1 MDGYESD
8 LSSQGSSI
16 DEAYVQRIHDRQG
29 IKKFYTPPFA
39 GLFPVKGTKSVP
51 FVCVS
56 ISLSVSLCSHSQT
69 ICCTEERSEMQR
81 HIHT

>member
-29 IKKFYTPPFA
+29 KEFTFHGSTICR
-39 GLFPVKGTKSVP
+39 LVP
-51 FVCVS
+51 SGVGGQGYKIGPVCVCVHQ
-56 ISLSVSLCSHSQT
+56 SVC
-69 ICCTEERSEMQR
+69 
-81 HIHT
+81 